1 MVVAGS
7 DAGKPNSSV
16 AVIATFVELFLNKL
30 APLLLLVWCAV
41 ESLFLFLS
49 AEERDGDDEVLVSS
63 LFVSVRARV
72 N

>member
-30 APLLLLVWCAV
+30 APLLLVWCAV